1 MKLQVWGWAAIA
13 LIVPGL
19 LQSCASETAPTADAP
34 AADTEETVA
43 ADPGAESM
51 DETGTLQFRA
61 NGEDF
66 VRQGFVTRDGWAME
80 FENLYVS
87 LADVTAYQT
96 DPPYDPDADA
106 ALEAKAEAKAVD
118 TMTVDLA
125 EGDENAEPILISQM
139 EVPAGQYNALG
150 WKMVPATDGP
160 AAGSTIL
167 MVGTAEKDGQVINF
181 NIMLDPEY
189 AYTCGEFVGDERK
202 GILAAD
208 DTAEVEAT
216 FHFDHIFG
224 DGDAPPDDDIN
235 TGALGFDP
243 LAALAEGDQ
252 LEVDMATLEEQLSP
266 EDYSTLEKTV
276 SGLAHVGEGHCAE
289 APMS

>member
-1 MKLQVWGWAAIA
+1 MKRQVWGWAAIA
-13 LIVPGL
+13 LIVPQV
-19 LQSCASETAPTADAP
+19 LQGCASETTPTADAP

-43 ADPGAESM
+43 ADPAAESTG
-51 DETGTLQFRA
+51 EKGTLQFRA

-66 VRQGFVTRDGWAME
+66 VRQGFVTKDGWAID
-80 FENLYVS
+80 FENVYVS

-96 DPPYDPDADA
+96 DPPYDPDSGEE
-106 ALEAKAEAKAVD
+106 LTAKAEAAVGD
-118 TMTVDLA
+118 PVTVDLA
-125 EGDENAEPILISQM
+125 EGDENAEPILIS
-139 EVPAGQYNALG
+139 ELEAPAGQYNALG
-150 WKMVPATDGP
+150 WQMVPAADGP
-160 AAGSTIL
+160 AAGNTVL
-167 MVGTAEKDGQVINF
+167 MVGTAEKDGRVINF
-181 NIMLDPEY
+181 NIGLDPAY

-208 DTAEVEAT
+208 DTADVEAT

-235 TGALGFDP
+235 TGALGFEP

-252 LEVDMATLEEQLSP
+252 LDVDMATLEEQLSD

-289 APMS
+289 APVS